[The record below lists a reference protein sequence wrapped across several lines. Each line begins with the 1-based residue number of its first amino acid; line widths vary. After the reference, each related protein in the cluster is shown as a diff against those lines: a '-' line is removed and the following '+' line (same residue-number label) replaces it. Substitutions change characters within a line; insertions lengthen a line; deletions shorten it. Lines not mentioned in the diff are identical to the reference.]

1 MRTPKVLEGVDRGT
15 VLLLVV
21 LVTLSIAAIVFAV
34 SVWTSEQAELPPF
47 IWVALA
53 GGVFFSLVVG
63 VGLMA
68 LIFYSSR
75 AGYDEAPTLEEP
87 KDEAPPSGGW
97 SRRGN

>member
-1 MRTPKVLEGVDRGT
+1 MQTPKILESLSRGT

-21 LVTLSIAAIVFAV
+21 LVALSIAAIAFAA

-47 IWVALA
+47 IWAALA

-75 AGYDEAPTLEEP
+75 AGYDEAPEIEENR
-87 KDEAPPSGGW
+87 EPSKVG
-97 SRRGN
+97 RLNRGSN